1 MLFKVY
7 LRKVNT
13 DLHSKPFSE
22 DWEMEITPQ
31 EGSYVLY
38 DGDSTHAHYKVHKVF
53 PTHSSS
59 GRKPEYAGM
68 LLVEQILESEFVSA
82 IKKIPAF
89 SGFADTIEEW

>member
-7 LRKVNT
+7 LRKINT

-38 DGDSTHAHYKVHKVF
+38 DGDSTQAHYKVHKVF

-59 GRKPEYAGM
+59 ERKPEYAGM
-68 LLVEQILESEFVSA
+68 LLVEQILENELISE

-89 SGFADTIEEW
+89 AGFADTLEEW

>member
-7 LRKVNT
+7 LRKINT
-13 DLHSKPFSE
+13 DLFSKPFSE

-38 DGDSTHAHYKVHKVF
+38 DGDSTQAHYKVHKVF

-59 GRKPEYAGM
+59 ERKPEYAGM
-68 LLVEQILESEFVSA
+68 LLVEQILENELVSE

-89 SGFADTIEEW
+89 AGFADTLEEW

>member
-7 LRKVNT
+7 LRKINT
-13 DLHSKPFSE
+13 VLHSKPFSE

-38 DGDSTHAHYKVHKVF
+38 DGDSTQAHYKVHKVF

-59 GRKPEYAGM
+59 ERKPEYAGM
-68 LLVEQILESEFVSA
+68 LLVEQILENELISE

-89 SGFADTIEEW
+89 AGFADTLEEW